1 MRVVIFSNIPSP
13 YFVEYLNELGKKVDL
28 VAYFERA
35 TASDRDSS
43 WKKIDAREFECHI
56 LNGIPIGA
64 ETAFSLKIYSILKN
78 NKGSLFIFAN
88 PTTLT
93 GIIGTTICKLFKI
106 PYVLQSEG
114 GLAKDGVGFKE
125 KIKKIILS
133 GASLYLSGM
142 GQNND
147 YFIAYGAP
155 LELVKQYCFASF
167 HDLDIPTEII
177 SRDEKEKIKKQL
189 MIPYK
194 KVILYVGRMLHVK
207 GVDVLL
213 KAFYGFGNEV
223 GLYLVGGEITN
234 EYREIINENHINNCH
249 FIPHLQLEEL
259 KKYYRLADVFVLP
272 TRSDTWGLV
281 INEAMTY
288 GLPIVTTKSCVAGL
302 ELIDDSVN
310 GYLVN
315 SEDYEA
321 MNNRIAKLLADD
333 NACKEI
339 GIRNFEKI
347 HNYTFENMA
356 SQIYEHLENYWEG
369 LCCQK

>member
-13 YFVEYLNELGKKVDL
+13 YFVEYLNELGKKVEL

-43 WKKIDAREFECHI
+43 WDQIDAREFECHL

-64 ETAFSLKIYSILKN
+64 ENAFSLKIYSILKK
-78 NKGSLFIFAN
+78 NKDSLFVFAN
-88 PTTLT
+88 PTTPT
-93 GIIGTTICKLFKI
+93 GILGIFICKLFNI
-106 PYVLQSEG
+106 PYILQSEG
-114 GLAKDGVGFKE
+114 GLAKNGVGLKE

-142 GQNND
+142 KPDND

-155 LELVKQYCFASF
+155 VELVKQYCFASF
-167 HDLDIPTEII
+167 HDSDIPSKII
-177 SRDEKEKIKKQL
+177 LGEEKDEIKKQL
-189 MIPYK
+189 CIPYK
-194 KVILYVGRMLHVK
+194 KIILYVGRMLPIK

-213 KAFYGFGNEV
+213 NAFYGFNDEV
-223 GLYLVGGEITN
+223 GLYLVGGGMTD
-234 EYREIINENHINNCH
+234 EYKAIIKEKRIKNCH

-259 KKYYRLADVFVLP
+259 KNYYRIADVFVLP

-281 INEAMTY
+281 INEAMIY

-321 MNNRIAKLLADD
+321 MKNRIAKLLADN
-333 NACKEI
+333 NACREI
-339 GIRNFEKI
+339 GIRNFDKI
-347 HNYTFENMA
+347 HCYTFENMA

-369 LCCQK
+369 LCCRK